1 MKKNGSTDLWQLRV
15 LLGLGIVAIFAVLAI
30 PTYLTIRIMRSDEY
44 VQTRKE
50 ALGIDAEQQV
60 SSGGLLGE
68 MGSVCGGSKRL
79 PCKPGLVCD
88 AAMDTSSLGACVKD
102 PKAVKGVIPSQFGE
116 ACGDG
121 LPVCGA
127 GLFCR
132 KDAQRNQLQFCS
144 KLNETAPFIV
154 SVKNEGMSPADGGY
168 NSPAGSEVVFHVQTT
183 NVDRLK
189 LRMKGVDV
197 GEAKKSEGGKFD
209 FVWRVPAGLDDV
221 IEVIA
226 YRDIEFSSVR
236 LSLQA
241 D

>member
-1 MKKNGSTDLWQLRV
+1 
-15 LLGLGIVAIFAVLAI
+15 
-30 PTYLTIRIMRSDEY
+30 
-44 VQTRKE
+44 
-50 ALGIDAEQQV
+50 
-60 SSGGLLGE
+60 
-68 MGSVCGGSKRL
+68 
-79 PCKPGLVCD
+79 
-88 AAMDTSSLGACVKD
+88 
-102 PKAVKGVIPSQFGE
+102 
-116 ACGDG
+116 
-121 LPVCGA
+121 
-127 GLFCR
+127 
-132 KDAQRNQLQFCS
+132 
-144 KLNETAPFIV
+144 
-154 SVKNEGMSPADGGY
+154 
-168 NSPAGSEVVFHVQTT
+168 VFHVQTT